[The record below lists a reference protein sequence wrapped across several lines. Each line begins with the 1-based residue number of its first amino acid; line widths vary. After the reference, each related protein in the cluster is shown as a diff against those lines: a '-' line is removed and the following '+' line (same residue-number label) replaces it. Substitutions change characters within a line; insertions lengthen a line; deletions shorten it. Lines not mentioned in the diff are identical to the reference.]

1 MVPVTTTTFAG
12 SFPGT
17 APGTAAAVALHG
29 VTRTYGRGPT
39 AVRAVDGVDLEF
51 PRGAWT
57 AVMGPSGSGK
67 STLLHCA
74 AGLERVDGGRVR
86 LGDTDITAASDDE
99 LAALRRERI
108 GFVFQGYH
116 LIGALTAEQNVAL
129 PLRLA
134 GRRPPRAE
142 VRAALSMVGLGDRA
156 RHRPRELSGG
166 QQQRVAIARAMV
178 TRPEVLFADEPTGAL
193 DSASARTVLD
203 LLAAMAARGQTI
215 VMVTH
220 DPAAAARA
228 GAVVFLRDGRVAD
241 RLVGASAHDVADRL
255 VRLEA

>member
-1 MVPVTTTTFAG
+1 MVPVTTTTLAG
-12 SFPGT
+12 AHPGT
-17 APGTAAAVALHG
+17 TPVAAAVALRG
-29 VTRTYGRGPT
+29 ITRTYGDGPT
-39 AVRAVDGVDLEF
+39 AVRAVDGVDLAF
-51 PRGAWT
+51 PRATWT

-74 AGLERVDGGRVR
+74 AGLERVDSGQVL
-86 LGDTDITAASDDE
+86 LGDTDITDASDDE

-116 LIGALTAEQNVAL
+116 LVGALTAAQNVAL

-142 VRAALSMVGLGDRA
+142 VHAALAMVGLGDRA

-193 DSASARTVLD
+193 DSTSARTVLD
-203 LLAAMAARGQTI
+203 LLGAMAARGQSI
-215 VMVTH
+215 IMVTH

-228 GAVVFLRDGRVAD
+228 GAVVFLRDGRVVD
-241 RLVGASAHDVADRL
+241 RLVGAGAHDVANRL
-255 VRLEA
+255 VGLER